1 MSYPKSRGQGT
12 AKEVYQLRPL
22 RRWKPNSNLKKE
34 VSYKELFTAILVRG
48 IAKNSKITLGLWDN
62 TQRRTNLEGERDSDL
77 IGEDVAITH

>member
-12 AKEVYQLRPL
+12 AKEVYQLGPL

-34 VSYKELFTAILVRG
+34 VSYKELFTEILVRG
-48 IAKNSKITLGLWDN
+48 IANKVTLGLWDN